1 MHLVLWYVVFVFHQ
15 YDVCKT
21 HVGSVYVGGYGGL
34 SGFNNYL
41 IINIE
46 KDLIRINRIHI
57 RQCVRTNGI
66 PANESRDLFTVT
78 YELMCVILNFAC
90 LDNHMNYLK
99 KSYRV
104 KKCILLNIL

>member
-1 MHLVLWYVVFVFHQ
+1 MIDYAMIILRVHQ
-15 YDVCKT
+15 LRT
-21 HVGSVYVGGYGGL
+21 HIKHYTIMQDAILTTLCETSI
-34 SGFNNYL
+34 NL